1 MNGYSMTYDVT
12 MYESIFAKMD
22 SKPFNTFN

>member
-1 MNGYSMTYDVT
+1 MNEHSMTYDVP